1 MIIAAGLFRSAS
13 PMLLSFL
20 VTAIV
25 GGAGV
30 FLAYV
35 LTANYRARR
44 KAIGLS
50 HTRCMNRLEAL
61 EKRHSDVK
69 QAHLQLIKARVK
81 LESRRYQA
89 ALLVDGVG
97 LYFLMGVG
105 QTCLWL
111 IFVALYMTLAVAF
124 EAKVDGVSSFFFIL
138 IVPAGQLGIAA
149 YGALFGPGA
158 VEHIDTLIALTDS
171 QLLSVGVAV
180 PERLELARPDPET
193 AQIATAVAH

>member
-1 MIIAAGLFRSAS
+1 MTIAAGLFRSAS

-44 KAIGLS
+44 KETGLS
-50 HTRCMNRLEAL
+50 HARCLGRLEAL
-61 EKRHSDVK
+61 EKQHSNLP

-81 LESRRYQA
+81 LEYRRYQA

-105 QTCLWL
+105 QTCLWF
-111 IFVALYMTLAVAF
+111 IFVALYVGLSVAF
-124 EAKVDGVSSFFFIL
+124 DAKVGEISSFFFML

-149 YGALFGPGA
+149 YGAFFGPGA
-158 VEHIDTLIALTDS
+158 VEQVDTLIALTDS
-171 QLLSVGVAV
+171 QLSSVGVAV
-180 PERLELARPDPET
+180 PPRLELARPDPET
-193 AQIATAVAH
+193 ARIAVAS